1 VLETTIVSVATSPTD
16 ARPITGEELLELPN
30 HGACELV
37 LGRVVPMS
45 PTGGEHGR
53 VEGNFYRAID
63 AAARSRRAGKV
74 LVGEV
79 GIFTGRNP
87 DTVRGADVAFIS
99 NERYERLESKR
110 GFLKVPPDLVVE
122 VLSPHDSAA
131 DLAQKLREYFAVG
144 VRLVWVADPETKA
157 VLAHRSLTDVREF
170 RDGDRLP
177 GDDVLP
183 GFDVAV
189 AELFEE

>member
-1 VLETTIVSVATSPTD
+1 MVSVATSPRD

-45 PTGGEHGR
+45 PTGGKHGR
-53 VEGNFYRAID
+53 VEGNFYDAI
-63 AAARSRRAGKV
+63 RSFVRPRRLGKV
-74 LVGEV
+74 LVGAV
-79 GIFTGRNP
+79 GIFAGRSP

-99 NERYERLESKR
+99 NERYERLDSKR

-122 VLSPHDSAA
+122 VLSPHDSQA

-144 VRLVWVADPETKA
+144 VRLVWVVDPETKA

-170 RDGDRLP
+170 REGDRLP
-177 GDDVLP
+177 GDDVLL

-189 AELFEE
+189 SELFEE